1 MDRSTKTLA
10 NGVIVYTGRLGNKYK
25 LVNGKKRG
33 ISMAE
38 LKELNEQK
46 KDPNQLE
53 TEADKEENFANVVQL
68 ISALLGIGA
77 VIYMMT
83 ILFG

>member
-1 MDRSTKTLA
+1 MDRTTKTLA